1 MSNTLP
7 PQVYEIRDRILD
19 CVEAEQIFLFGSYAY
34 GTPHKDSDYDFY
46 VVLPDD
52 SPLERGDAIDKIR
65 LYLCAKKYPPIDVL
79 ANYKNQFDELS
90 QLPTLARTIIRKGI
104 KIYDR
109 NGYC

>member
-52 SPLERGDAIDKIR
+52 SAIQPLDAMVKIGR
-65 LYLCAKKYPPIDVL
+65 NLCVTNYNPVDVL
-79 ANYKNQFDELS
+79 ANYKKQFDEMS
-90 QLPTLARTIIRKGI
+90 KLPTLMRTIINK
-104 KIYDR
+104 
-109 NGYC
+109 